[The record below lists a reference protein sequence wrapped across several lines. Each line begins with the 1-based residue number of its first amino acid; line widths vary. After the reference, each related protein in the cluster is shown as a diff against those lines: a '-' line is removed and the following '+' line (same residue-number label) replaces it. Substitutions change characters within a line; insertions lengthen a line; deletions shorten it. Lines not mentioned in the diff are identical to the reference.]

1 MRLDCTDIQAC
12 YCGTYMEQTI
22 LNLRYGLG
30 TRWFVLPRTIILQ
43 SSIVIINQLLCSDIT
58 DTHHESTFNLSRKE
72 SRVYLMELFHL
83 IQK

>member
-12 YCGTYMEQTI
+12 YCGTYTEQII

-58 DTHHESTFNLSRKE
+58 NTHHESTFNLSRKE
-72 SRVYLMELFHL
+72 SRVY
-83 IQK
+83 